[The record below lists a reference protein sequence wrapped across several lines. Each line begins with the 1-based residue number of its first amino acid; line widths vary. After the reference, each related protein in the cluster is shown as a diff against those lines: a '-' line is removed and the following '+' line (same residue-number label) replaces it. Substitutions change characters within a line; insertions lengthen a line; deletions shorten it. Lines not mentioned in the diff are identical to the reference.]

1 MLLGP
6 GVVQLDFHT
15 SILLA
20 VVLLVLSIAFAV
32 GQFLKRQTETT
43 VNSAMVHAFNLRVQ
57 TWWMMFAIL
66 AVSLL
71 IPFRAA
77 TVLLFFLVSFWALRE
92 YITLTPTRAGD
103 HRALFWVFFAF
114 TPLQYVLVGLGREYY
129 DQYSIVLPVYGF
141 FFVSARVALSGD
153 HKRFLERTAKIQAGL
168 FVCVYALSYAPAL
181 LDLQLI
187 DSHAMANQ
195 TNANKSLLS
204 NQGTEGSTV
213 SASELGNW
221 QGKPAGILFFLI
233 LIVQMGDVFQYGWGK
248 LLGRRIIAPTIN
260 ANKTWEGFVGGVLSS
275 ALLGT
280 LLTLLF
286 QVTPFNVWQ
295 AALMSMVTTIMG
307 YAGSLTMSAIKR
319 DRGVKDYG
327 TLVEGH
333 PGILD
338 RIDSICFA
346 APVFFHLTRA
356 FFSR

>member
-15 SILLA
+15 AVLLA
-20 VVLLVLSIAFAV
+20 VVLAVLSLAFAV
-32 GQFLKRQTETT
+32 GQFLKHQTQTT
-43 VNSAMVHAFNLRVQ
+43 VNSAMVQAFNLRVQ
-57 TWWMMFAIL
+57 TWWLMFAIL
-66 AVSLL
+66 AVALL

-92 YITLTPTRAGD
+92 YITLTPTRVGD

-114 TPLQYVLVGLGREYY
+114 APLQYVLVGLGRDYY
-129 DQYSIVLPVYGF
+129 DLYSIVLPVYGF
-141 FFVSARVALSGD
+141 LFVPARVALSGD

-187 DSHAMANQ
+187 DSHAA
-195 TNANKSLLS
+195 ASHAVADPS
-204 NQGTEGSTV
+204 PSEERDEST
-213 SASELGNW
+213 APQPADGMW
-221 QGKPAGILFFLI
+221 KGKPAGILFFLI

-248 LLGRRIIAPTIN
+248 LLGRRIIAPAIN
-260 ANKTWEGFVGGVLSS
+260 ANKTWEGFIGGVLSS

-286 QVTPFNVWQ
+286 QVTPFNIWQ
-295 AALMSMVTTIMG
+295 AALMSMVTSIMG
-307 YAGSLTMSAIKR
+307 FAGSLTMSAIKR